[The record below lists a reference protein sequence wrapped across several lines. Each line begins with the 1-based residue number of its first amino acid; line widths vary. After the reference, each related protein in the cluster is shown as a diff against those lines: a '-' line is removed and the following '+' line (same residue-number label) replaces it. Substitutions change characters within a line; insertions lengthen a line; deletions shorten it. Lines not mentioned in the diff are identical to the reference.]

1 MSKVNVRK
9 KGFTLIEL
17 LVVIAII
24 AVLIALLLPAVQQA
38 REAARRTQCKNNM
51 KQMGLGL
58 HNYESTYRVFPSS
71 GESPMP
77 GNTGITVFFPASTF
91 SLILPYIDQGPV
103 YNLINFNQH
112 YTDNANSL
120 VAGRTKITSFLCPSN
135 GTTLPD
141 TAGFGLVDYM
151 PIAYVALPDT
161 TGLPVPPNKKLGALG
176 LFGNPIAFMTDGTSN
191 TIAIFEDSGR
201 LNGGLNGKYSV
212 TTSALTSGAIAT
224 NGMITV
230 ASGSGPI
237 CTQAANPGSQNTG
250 NSCPNRWIDDD
261 SGNGVGGP
269 PTASWNGGS
278 GSSSII
284 NNTSVPKG
292 GTTACPWTLTNCGP
306 NDEPFSLHTGGCHA
320 LMCDGSVK
328 FMSENTDMQVV
339 RRASDPQDGEPIGDF

>member
-1 MSKVNVRK
+1 MPKVNVRK
-9 KGFTLIEL
+9 KGFTMIEL

-38 REAARRTQCKNNM
+38 REAARRTQCKNNL

-77 GNTGITVFFPASTF
+77 GNTSITVFFPASTF

-103 YNLINFNQH
+103 YSLINFNQH
-112 YTDNANSL
+112 YTDNANSI
-120 VAGRTKITSFLCPSN
+120 VAGKTKITSFLCPSN
-135 GTTLPD
+135 GITTPD
-141 TAGFGLVDYM
+141 AAGFGLVDYM
-151 PIAYVALPDT
+151 PIAYVGLPDT
-161 TGLPVPPNKKLGALG
+161 TGTPVKKLGALG
-176 LFGNPIAFMTDGTSN
+176 LFGNSISYMTDGTSN

-212 TTSALTSGAIAT
+212 TTSALTSGAITT

-230 ASGSGPI
+230 ATGTGPI
-237 CTQAANPGSQNTG
+237 CSGGNTG

-269 PTASWNGGS
+269 PTATWNGGT
-278 GSSSII
+278 SSSNVI
-284 NNTSVPKG
+284 NNNSVPKG
-292 GTTACPWTLTNCGP
+292 GPPGVCPWTITNCGP

-320 LMCDGSVK
+320 LLCDGSVK
-328 FMSENTDMQVV
+328 FMSENTDLQVV